1 MKEVDIHQTLPQT
14 HHQEAVSNIYFILG
28 ILLILPIIWHWVR
41 DDFTYKWH
49 PFSDVEYS
57 LTWFLILTSYNLRPV
72 LYVMVAILAKP
83 KYYTLLFIFAIYE
96 SILFLDHM
104 LIYSQ
109 SPTYKVMALILSL
122 YMVWYHYKYE

>member
-1 MKEVDIHQTLPQT
+1 MEEDTRQIHRQT
-14 HHQEAVSNIYFILG
+14 HHQEGVNSIYLILG
-28 ILLILPIIWHWVR
+28 TLLILPIIWHGVR

-57 LTWFLILTSYNLRPV
+57 LTWYLVLTSYNLRPL
-72 LYVMVAILAKP
+72 LYTMVAILAKP
-83 KYYTLLFIFAIYE
+83 KYYTLLFVFAIYE
-96 SILFLDHM
+96 SILFIDHL

-109 SPTYKVMALILSL
+109 SPTYKAMAILISY